1 MNPQIRA
8 ALAMHDFFF
17 ENLKLNYAVIGGIAL
32 QFWGEPRFTHDL
44 DLTVEDRLNLRELVT
59 ATTQAFGSRVPDPY
73 RFARQH
79 RMLLLSVEGVP
90 VDVALALH
98 GYEESLFRRSCPLEV
113 EPGRHIRICSA
124 EDLVIHKAISPRPQ
138 DLADLE
144 GVIYRQRG
152 RLDVRYVRSW
162 LRKFSRALDNPE
174 ILAHFEQAW
183 RTR

>member
-1 MNPQIRA
+1 MNRQIRA
-8 ALAMHDFFF
+8 ALAMHEFFF

-44 DLTVEDRLNLRELVT
+44 DLSVEDRLNLRDLVT
-59 ATTQAFGSRVPDPY
+59 ITTQTFGSRVPDPY

-124 EDLVIHKAISPRPQ
+124 EDLIIHKALSPRPQ

-144 GVIYRQRG
+144 GVIYRQRAG
-152 RLDVRYVRSW
+152 LDVRYIRSW
-162 LRKFSRALDNPE
+162 LRKFSSALDNPE
-174 ILAHFEQAW
+174 ILARFEQAW